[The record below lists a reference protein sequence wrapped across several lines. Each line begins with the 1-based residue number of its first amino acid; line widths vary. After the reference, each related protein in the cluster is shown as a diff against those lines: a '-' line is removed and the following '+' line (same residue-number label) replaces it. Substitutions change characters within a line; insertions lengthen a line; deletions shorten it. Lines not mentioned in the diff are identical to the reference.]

1 MVAIGDEMVNSR
13 SGERFVWRAT
23 RESTG
28 GEYCEFDLYLAP
40 GARVAAAHRHPNQEE
55 RVTTVSGS
63 LALVKGNARTVLGP
77 GDEGV
82 IPPGTAHRW
91 GNAGELSH
99 AIVRL
104 SPALHIEEFFAMF
117 CLLAAEGKANAA
129 GLPRNP
135 LRMAV
140 LLDAYREE
148 FDFAT
153 EAQHRMLS
161 APLAAL
167 TAIGRTLGLRSG
179 HPPAWPRLGRD

>member
-1 MVAIGDEMVNSR
+1 MVNAR

-23 RESTG
+23 RVSTG

-55 RVTTVSGS
+55 RFTTVFGR
-63 LALVKGNARTVLGP
+63 LDLVKGDKRTVLGP
-77 GDEGV
+77 GEVGV

-91 GNAGELSH
+91 GNAGEPAH

-104 SPALHIEEFFAMF
+104 SPALHSEEFFAMF
-117 CLLAAEGKANAA
+117 CLLGSEGKANAA

-135 LRMAV
+135 LQMAV

-153 EAQHRMLS
+153 ASQHRMLS

-167 TAIGRTLGLRSG
+167 GAIGRRIGLRSG
-179 HPPAWPRLGRD
+179 HPDEDS